1 MTVQQW
7 VLIAKSPGELQ
18 SELLRGLLEA
28 QGIPVRLVFEGAG
41 RAYGIMVGPLGE
53 VEIMVPESN
62 AQDAKNVLAR
72 YEAGEF
78 EEPEGENF

>member
-1 MTVQQW
+1 MCIQKW
-7 VLIAKSPGELQ
+7 VLITKSSGELQ
-18 SELLRGLLEA
+18 AELLRGLLEA

-53 VEIMVPESN
+53 VEIMVPEGN

-78 EEPEGENF
+78 EEPEVENF